1 MPRMRRFVLL
11 GLPVLSVV
19 FAFACGSA
27 GGASSDSSGNGAAG
41 TGGSDSGGAGGTSAG
56 GSAGAGSSLVGGSGG
71 MVGKGGA
78 SMLDPDAGCAYAS
91 FSAARVPASMLIVMD
106 RSGSM
111 GDPVTK
117 GGSGSKWDSAV
128 SALDG
133 ALDAAADDLEMGI
146 ERFPEG
152 KFDDSLEGLC
162 LIQSPLTPQCKALL
176 EDGGCKDIAAE
187 PNVLVGPLSTTRKT
201 IEQFLSSTQPKA
213 NTPTLWALKNAWDY
227 MAKYPAKG
235 DRYVLLVT
243 DGIPTFHTPPMLGL
257 PEMNLECGVL
267 ADLGTATTA
276 AKTGTPPVK
285 TFVIGVPG
293 DNDAQVLSGIAYLGG
308 TGKPGCDFNAGNCH
322 FQIGTS
328 NFQKD
333 LQDALT
339 EITGKVTNC
348 VFEVPKGMNAD
359 PAFVNVELD
368 TPMGSSTV
376 LKDPSHADGWDYTD
390 DTDTKIELFGPACDA
405 IKANASSKVQ
415 VLFGC
420 ATMLK

>member
-1 MPRMRRFVLL
+1 MRRLALL
-11 GLPVLSVV
+11 GLPVISVV

-27 GGASSDSSGNGAAG
+27 GGASSDSSGASGANA
-41 TGGSDSGGAGGTSAG
+41 GGSGDTGAGGTPGAG
-56 GSAGAGSSLVGGSGG
+56 GVAGSGASLVGGSGG
-71 MVGKGGA
+71 MVGKAGA
-78 SMLDPDAGCAYAS
+78 SGLDPDAGCAYAA
-91 FSAARVPASMLIVMD
+91 FSAARVPASILIVMD

-111 GDPVTK
+111 SDPATK

-128 SALDG
+128 TALDG

-152 KFDDSLEGLC
+152 KFDDSLLPVC
-162 LIQSPLTPQCKALL
+162 LLQNPLTPQCKALL
-176 EDGGCKDIAAE
+176 DDGGCKDIVTT
-187 PNVLVGPLSTTRKT
+187 PNVVVGPLSMTRKP
-201 IEQFLSSTQPKA
+201 IEQFLGSTKPNG

-243 DGIPTFHTPPMLGL
+243 DGIPTFHTPAMLGL

-267 ADLGTATTA
+267 GDLGTATTA
-276 AKTGTPPVK
+276 ARMGTPPVK

-293 DNDAQVLSGIAYLGG
+293 DNDAQILSGIAYLGG
-308 TGKPGCDFNAGNCH
+308 TGKPGCDFNSGDCH
-322 FQIGTS
+322 FQIGAS

-339 EITGKVTNC
+339 TITGKVSNC

-368 TPMGSSTV
+368 TPTGASAV
-376 LKDPSHADGWDYTD
+376 LKDPTHMDGWDYTD
-390 DTDTKIELFGPACDA
+390 DTDSKIELFGPSCDA
-405 IKANASSKVQ
+405 IKTTASSKVQ